1 MSKFPTLPD
10 QKLTTMPGGVPFIVG
25 NEAAERFSFYG
36 MKTILVVFMTQ
47 YLMSASGQCA
57 FMSEAEA
64 RENLAWFT
72 ASAYFFPVIGAIIAD
87 AILGKYLTIM
97 LLSWVYCLWHLALA
111 LMDMPPAALE
121 ASFEPK
127 TWMLIGLFLIAVGSG
142 GIKPCVSAHV
152 GDQFGAGNKHL
163 LSKVFGWF
171 YFSINFGS
179 FFSTLLTP
187 WLLKWHGPGWAF
199 GVPGVLMFVATVV
212 FWMGRHRFVHVQ
224 PRGFAFIRETFS
236 GDGLRTILKL
246 IPVYLFISV
255 FWSLYDQTGGAWV
268 LQAGRMDREF
278 LGVEW
283 LESQVQAINPLLILA
298 FIPLFSYVIYPAIS
312 KVFPL
317 TPIRRISIGLFITVA
332 AFGLSGLI
340 ESWIDQG
347 LTPNIRWQLLAY
359 VIITAAEVMVSI
371 TGLEFSYTQAPPQM
385 KSFVMSLF
393 LLTVSVGNVFTAI
406 VNNVIQVPSR
416 LDGVQAAVS
425 THTARNGDLDGGGL
439 EASLRDLGATFV
451 KDAEAWKVTLS
462 SGRADDGL
470 AFAIA
475 PNGSIGAVET
485 AADPAIAE
493 ARARIEQAWRD
504 SGASDAERRLPTA
517 AEGERIVAGI
527 LDPWGHPLAYRL
539 VSPDRF
545 ALESVGPDGCARSDD
560 DIRSVTTLTLPE
572 TGSATDEP
580 LDWRD
585 RHVPCA
591 KDDVLTGVAEA
602 TFTSR
607 LSIGGG
613 ELLAG
618 ADYYWFFTAF
628 MAIAAALFV
637 FVAMV
642 YRPKEYIQGEVDAPE
657 PNAVE
662 RREILGR
669 LDDR

>member
-97 LLSWVYCLWHLALA
+97 LLSWVYCLGHLALA

-152 GDQFGAGNKHL
+152 GDQFGAGNNHL

-371 TGLEFSYTQAPPQM
+371 TALEFSYTQAPPQM

-545 ALESVGPDGCARSDD
+545 ALESVGPDGGARSDD

-572 TGSATDEP
+572 TGGATDEP

>member
-1 MSKFPTLPD
+1 MSTFQTLPD
-10 QKLTTMPGGVPFIVG
+10 QTRTGMPGGVPYIVG

-47 YLMSASGQCA
+47 YLMSASGTCD
-57 FMSEAEA
+57 FFGEAEA

-72 ASAYFFPVIGAIIAD
+72 ASAYFFPVIGAIVAD

-97 LLSWVYCLWHLALA
+97 ILSWVYCLGHLALA
-111 LMDMPPAALE
+111 LMDMPSAALE
-121 ASFEPK
+121 ATFEPK
-127 TWMLIGLFLIAVGSG
+127 TWLLIGLFLIAVGSG

-152 GDQFGAGNKHL
+152 GDQFGRGNKHL

-187 WLLKWHGPGWAF
+187 WLLKWYGPSWAF
-199 GVPGVLMFVATVV
+199 GVPGVLMFIATVV

-224 PRGFAFIRETFS
+224 PRGFAFIRETFT

-268 LQAGRMDREF
+268 LQAARMDREF

-298 FIPLFSYVIYPAIS
+298 FIPLFSYAIYPAIS

-406 VNNVIQVPSR
+406 VNNVIQVDSR
-416 LDGVQAAVS
+416 LDPAVAAVS
-425 THTARNGDLDGGGL
+425 AATGEDGFSAQAL
-439 EASLRDLGATFV
+439 EAEFKRLGIAFESA
-451 KDAEAWKVTLS
+451 AEGWTVTLS
-462 SGRADDGL
+462 EGRADDGI

-475 PNGSIGAVET
+475 GDGTIGEPRT
-485 AADPAIAE
+485 AADQAFSE
-493 ARARIEQAWRD
+493 GRRRIESSWAD
-504 SGASDAERRLPTA
+504 NGETLPTPDEGASLIDGLA
-517 AEGERIVAGI
+517 
-527 LDPWGHPLAYRL
+527 DPWGRPLAYRL
-539 VSPDRF
+539 VDADRYE
-545 ALESVGPDGCARSDD
+545 LESLGPDGELATVDDVRS
-560 DIRSVTTLTLPE
+560 SVRLQRPE
-572 TGSATDEP
+572 A
-580 LDWRD
+580 LDAPSGPANWRT
-585 RHVPCA
+585 RNVPCA
-591 KDDVLTGVAEA
+591 TEETPPADQAEA
-602 TFTSR
+602 RFVSTVSV
-607 LSIGGG
+607 GGG
-613 ELLAG
+613 ESLRG
-618 ADYYWFFTAF
+618 ADYYWFFTAM
-628 MAIAAALFV
+628 MAIAAVLFV
-637 FVAMV
+637 FVALV
-642 YRPKEYIQGEVDAPE
+642 YKPREYIQGDDETPDSDAF
-657 PNAVE
+657 E
-662 RREILGR
+662 RRETVGG

>member
-87 AILGKYLTIM
+87 AILWKYLTIM
-97 LLSWVYCLWHLALA
+97 LLSLVYCLGHLALA

-224 PRGFAFIRETFS
+224 PRGFAFIRDTFS

-255 FWSLYDQTGGAWV
+255 FWSLYDPTGGAWV

-317 TPIRRISIGLFITVA
+317 TPIRRISIGLFITWA
-332 AFGLSGLI
+332 ALGLSGLI

-371 TGLEFSYTQAPPQM
+371 TALEFSYTQAPPQM

-517 AEGERIVAGI
+517 AEGERIVAVI

-545 ALESVGPDGCARSDD
+545 ALESVGPDGGARSDD

-572 TGSATDEP
+572 TGGATDEP

>member
-64 RENLAWFT
+64 WENLAWFT

-97 LLSWVYCLWHLALA
+97 LLSWVYCLGHLALA

-545 ALESVGPDGCARSDD
+545 ALESVGPDGGARSDD

-572 TGSATDEP
+572 TCSATDEP

-628 MAIAAALFV
+628 MAIAVALFV

>member
-87 AILGKYLTIM
+87 AILWKYLTIM
-97 LLSWVYCLWHLALA
+97 LLSLVYCLGHLALA

-517 AEGERIVAGI
+517 AEGERIVAVI

-545 ALESVGPDGCARSDD
+545 ALESVGPDGGARSDD

-572 TGSATDEP
+572 TGGATDEP